1 MSYSYIS
8 VELRR
13 QVYQR
18 ANHCCEYCLI
28 PESVSLFSHQVDHV
42 IAEKHGGL
50 TDINNLALACI
61 ICNKYKGSDIAS
73 IDPEDNKVVRL
84 FHPRRDSWN
93 EHFSLSNAGITPL
106 TSVGRVTVSLLQ
118 FNRAERIAERNLLIK
133 AGIYSGVFL

>member
-1 MSYSYIS
+1 MSRAYIS
-8 VELRR
+8 LELRK
-13 QVYQR
+13 QVSER
-18 ANHCCEYCLI
+18 AQDCCEYCLI
-28 PESVSLFSHQVDHV
+28 PEMAVLFAHQVDHI

-50 TDINNLALACI
+50 TEADNLALACA